1 VEPGVRADRRWSGLD
16 ACENVLSH
24 GVIETLIMTRS
35 VSQTPQDRRVFS
47 HRNADDNY
55 LTIEKRRQRLLER
68 AIKHG
73 VHIEFVDTGTFLD
86 DYCGVGAILRYR
98 GAEQVAA

>member
-1 VEPGVRADRRWSGLD
+1 MEPGVRVDRRWSGRD
-16 ACENVLSH
+16 ACENVLLH
-24 GVIETLIMTRS
+24 GAIETLIMTRS
-35 VSQTPQDRRVFS
+35 VSQKPQDLRTFS
-47 HRNADDNY
+47 HRNADGNY

-86 DYCGVGAILRYR
+86 DYWGVGAILRYR
-98 GAEQVAA
+98 GAEYVAA